1 MKTQKVT
8 RGLFW
13 VAFGVFLAV
22 SIPHVAWVFRA
33 YEPQGT
39 NGFDGVWWPLAY
51 GFALAID
58 AVIAWLSHI
67 KSTGEKAGDMWEA
80 WLFIGA
86 LVAMSWY
93 FNWIYALAHDPANPG
108 RDVWA
113 IVLIGQWGVM
123 PALTVGK
130 LTPLIISALPVFI
143 IAYTYMLSKLAHA
156 KAVAAKSVEELEAE
170 AHEAQR
176 RAQAQRRIEEARK
189 HSRLSLIQRAAGAAK
204 EAKQGLQALR
214 AETEEHADMVDRVV
228 QRVVDFFRDTPEL
241 LAEEQ
246 AGTTDAMIKELL
258 QLKHLEA
265 ARMWRI
271 KAAAVLAQ
279 EVNQESGI
287 DSHQSGHVAVR
298 EGTVERTEAVLPS
311 EPHTEHVVAATL
323 DSTAVD
329 VAQAIGAS
337 TEQDRGKPVGE
348 AVAAGSMSVL
358 DRGRGTVSIEEAAAL
373 LKYSV
378 KYVRELRSKGVLK
391 TASRNKDRITMR
403 SIHAVLQARQKASQ
417 HGADRLSHV
426 KEMHASNVGS

>member
-113 IVLIGQWGVM
+113 IVLISQWAIM

-130 LTPLIISALPVFI
+130 LTPVIISALPVFI

-176 RAQAQRRIEEARK
+176 RARGAAAYRRGAQAQ
-189 HSRLSLIQRAAGAAK
+189 
-204 EAKQGLQALR
+204 QA
-214 AETEEHADMVDRVV
+214 
-228 QRVVDFFRDTPEL
+228 
-241 LAEEQ
+241 
-246 AGTTDAMIKELL
+246 
-258 QLKHLEA
+258 
-265 ARMWRI
+265 
-271 KAAAVLAQ
+271 
-279 EVNQESGI
+279 
-287 DSHQSGHVAVR
+287 
-298 EGTVERTEAVLPS
+298 
-311 EPHTEHVVAATL
+311 
-323 DSTAVD
+323 
-329 VAQAIGAS
+329 
-337 TEQDRGKPVGE
+337 
-348 AVAAGSMSVL
+348 
-358 DRGRGTVSIEEAAAL
+358 
-373 LKYSV
+373 
-378 KYVRELRSKGVLK
+378 
-391 TASRNKDRITMR
+391 
-403 SIHAVLQARQKASQ
+403 
-417 HGADRLSHV
+417 
-426 KEMHASNVGS
+426 